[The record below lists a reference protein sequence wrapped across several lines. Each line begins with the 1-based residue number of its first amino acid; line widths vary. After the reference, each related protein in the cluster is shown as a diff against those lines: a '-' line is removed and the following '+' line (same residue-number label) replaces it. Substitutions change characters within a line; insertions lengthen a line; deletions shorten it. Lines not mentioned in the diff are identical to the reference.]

1 MRLTARADY
10 CVRAAL
16 ELAAADPEA
25 VKSDQIS
32 TTQSIPPR
40 FLANIMGDL
49 VRAGVVRS
57 QRGAE
62 GGYRLARPVG
72 EISVA
77 DVLRAEEGFLIDIHG
92 ERPEGLHYDGAADH
106 LREIWV
112 AARAAYRA
120 VLEQVSLQDV
130 VAGSLPA
137 EVQALVSEADSWRSR
152 GAG

>member
-1 MRLTARADY
+1 MRLTAKADY

-16 ELAAADPEA
+16 ELAAADPQA
-25 VKSDQIS
+25 LKSEQIS
-32 TTQSIPPR
+32 TAQSIPPR

-49 VRAGVVRS
+49 VRSGVVRS

-62 GGYRLARPVG
+62 GGYRLARPPG

-92 ERPEGLHYDGAADH
+92 ERPEELHYDGAADH
-106 LREIWV
+106 LREVWV
-112 AARAAYRA
+112 AARAAYRS

-130 VAGSLPA
+130 VSGSLPP
-137 EVQALVSEADSWRSR
+137 EVQALVSEADSWLSR
-152 GAG
+152 GPR

>member
-1 MRLTARADY
+1 VRLTARADY

-25 VKSDQIS
+25 VKAEQIS
-32 TTQSIPPR
+32 TAQSIPPR

-92 ERPEGLHYDGAADH
+92 QRPEELHYDGAADH
-106 LREIWV
+106 LREVWV

-120 VLEQVSLQDV
+120 VLEQVSLEDV
-130 VAGSLPA
+130 VTRSLPA
-137 EVQALVSEADSWRSR
+137 EVQALVSQADSWRSR
-152 GAG
+152 RAR